1 MNKRGF
7 NRFSNVRFKMTEI
20 RRVVRERDEY
30 EEQHKYDQKPIII
43 DHVNII

>member
-20 RRVVRERDEY
+20 RQKIKEL
-30 EEQHKYDQKPIII
+30 EELEGEL
-43 DHVNII
+43 V